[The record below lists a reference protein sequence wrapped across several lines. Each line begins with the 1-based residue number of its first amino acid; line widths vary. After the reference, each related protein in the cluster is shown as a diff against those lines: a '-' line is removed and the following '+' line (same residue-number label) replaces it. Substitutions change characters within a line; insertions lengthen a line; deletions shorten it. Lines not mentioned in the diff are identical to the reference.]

1 MGREWEACVMAKVG
15 GETGRNAINIHRII
29 KLDPHFMPYTKI
41 NSKLIKYVN
50 IWMEE
55 PGRLQSMWSL
65 RVGHD

>member
-50 IWMEE
+50 I
-55 PGRLQSMWSL
+55 
-65 RVGHD
+65 